1 MNIII
6 IDDERLAL
14 ESLAELID
22 WETHGYH
29 LAGCLKNGSE
39 ALRMMKTLNPDI
51 VITDIRMPVMDG
63 IDLSRELQKDYP
75 HVKVVLLTA
84 YKDFEYAQQA
94 LRYGVTEYLLK
105 NQISEEKLLELL
117 ERLSGDIRKNRQI
130 NKVIQHHYYHDLMVD
145 ISPLDELKPIEKR
158 EGALQVLVKIKE
170 PYLLSELVSYQMP
183 EIRLNKSML
192 EEATAGVGKMK
203 LQQLFGFGQQC
214 WGLLFSTGLPGGQ
227 VPGQTLLEELYGRL
241 KEYFGQLTHFDIA
254 VLYVR
259 GAGTPESMKESYRSM
274 LNDMKYSIFFQN
286 ALPYNWSSLQKYYED
301 VESNHGF
308 VQAEIAKAKSA
319 IQSGDYQGM
328 NLIFDQLNTC
338 FSNPRY
344 NLGSFRYVF
353 RKMIDL
359 LDAIRANNNLS
370 SLMQY
375 IALHQEELERID
387 TVWEIWN
394 WIVSEFNKI
403 GIQIGSNPGKTR
415 DKKVLHALD
424 YIHKNYMKKITVK
437 SVAESVDLSEVYFGN
452 LFKKETGYTFL
463 EYLTMHRMEVAKYLI
478 GEGKFKVYEIAEM
491 TGYTS
496 PQYFSQIFQKSTGY
510 MPYEYSRRGE
520 YHEN

>member
-22 WETHGYH
+22 WEAHGYH

-51 VITDIRMPVMDG
+51 VITDIRMPIMDG

-105 NQISEEKLLELL
+105 NQITEEKLLELL
-117 ERLSGDIRKNRQI
+117 ERLSGDILKSRQI
-130 NKVIQHHYYHDLMVD
+130 NLAIQHNYYHDLMAD
-145 ISPLDELKPIEKR
+145 ISPLDELKPIQKR
-158 EGALQVLVKIKE
+158 EGALQVLIKIKE
-170 PYLLSELVSYQMP
+170 PYLLSELVSFQMP
-183 EIRLNKSML
+183 EIRLDKAAL
-192 EEATAGVGKMK
+192 VEAVAGIGEVK
-203 LQQLFGFGQQC
+203 LQQIFGFGQQC

-227 VPGQTLLEELYGRL
+227 VPGQALLMELYGRM
-241 KEYFGQLTHFDIA
+241 KKYFGELSQFDIA
-254 VLYVR
+254 VLYDH
-259 GAGTPESMKESYRSM
+259 GADTPQSMKESYRNM
-274 LNDMKYSIFFQN
+274 LKYMKYSIFFQS
-286 ALPYNWSSLQKYYED
+286 AMPYACRSMEKYYED
-301 VESNHGF
+301 VDSNHGY
-308 VQAEIAKAKSA
+308 VQAEIAKAKAA

-328 NLIFDQLNTC
+328 NQIFDQLNTY
-338 FSNPRY
+338 FSKPRF
-344 NLGSFRYVF
+344 NLGGFRYVF

-359 LDAIRANNNLS
+359 LDAIRANNNLG

-375 IALHQEELERID
+375 IALHQEEMEGISS
-387 TVWEIWN
+387 VWEIWN
-394 WIVSEFNKI
+394 WIVCEFNKI
-403 GIQIGSNPGKTR
+403 GIQIGSNPGSIK
-415 DKKVLHALD
+415 DKKILHSLD

-510 MPYEYSRRGE
+510 MPNEYSRRGE
-520 YHEN
+520 